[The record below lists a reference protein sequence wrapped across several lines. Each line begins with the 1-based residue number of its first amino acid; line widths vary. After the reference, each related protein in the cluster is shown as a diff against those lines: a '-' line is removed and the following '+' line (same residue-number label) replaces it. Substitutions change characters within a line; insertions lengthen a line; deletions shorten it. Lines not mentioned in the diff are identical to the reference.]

1 MAAGTQPIVSIMRG
15 HILGVFAVALTL
27 TVVAPPAFAQVATG
41 DQASDEA
48 RFVGLINGERAKV
61 GLPALRVVPE
71 LVGLGRQWSNEMIAL
86 DPGSNPCGVVH
97 NPDFVAKV
105 TSPWQRLGENVGC
118 GNVDI
123 GTLHARFVSSP
134 GHHRNIVDP
143 SFDSIGVG
151 ISYDGDVLYVT
162 QQFMDLRDTP
172 TAAIPNELAN
182 RTPARKAAPRTTVR
196 KVKR

>member
-1 MAAGTQPIVSIMRG
+1 MRG

-48 RFVGLINGERAKV
+48 RLVGLINGERAKV

-118 GNVDI
+118 GNVDV

-182 RTPARKAAPRTTVR
+182 RTPARKAALRTTVR